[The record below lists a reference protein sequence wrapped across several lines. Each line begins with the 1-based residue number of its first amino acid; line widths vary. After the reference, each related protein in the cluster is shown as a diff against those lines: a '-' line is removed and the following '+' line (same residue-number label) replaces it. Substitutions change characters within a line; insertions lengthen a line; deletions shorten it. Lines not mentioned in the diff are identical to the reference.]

1 LASTIFITLVASI
14 NAAPAV
20 IWKKSQESSQTE
32 HISQRTHISSVISST
47 FSNDDSSL
55 DVFFLVGRDTD
66 GSEALSTLASSGA
79 LSSVAS
85 RQPTFLNHHVDNI
98 ESAFYVSKLA
108 KEHLDEAQSNTGKVL
123 EISLSEFNEKLEGV
137 KIPIIDSESTTG
149 QKRKHRR
156 AVALDNANKLIVK
169 AKRAESK
176 ELDAAVGRAIDSK
189 TVGSVILAG
198 QRSNMEVKEERN
210 LVAKRR
216 MAQSAGQPQFADSGR
231 RRLEDADDANNNNN
245 DDLSGVYYV
254 NMTPNIF
261 AGLLFTFMF
270 LFVVQVGIGC
280 LGNIQ
285 GPPDLYV
292 SKYPSIGREA

>member
-1 LASTIFITLVASI
+1 MY
-14 NAAPAV
+14 
-20 IWKKSQESSQTE
+20 
-32 HISQRTHISSVISST
+32 
-47 FSNDDSSL
+47 
-55 DVFFLVGRDTD
+55 FFLVSRDTD

-79 LSSVAS
+79 LSSVS
-85 RQPTFLNHHVDNI
+85 SKEPTILHHQVDNI
-98 ESAFYVSKLA
+98 ESSFYVSGLA
-108 KEHLDEAQSNTGKVL
+108 KEHFEQPKSTGTAVL
-123 EISLSEFNEKLEGV
+123 EITLSEFNQKLAGV
-137 KIPIIDSESTTG
+137 SIPTIDSDSTTG
-149 QKRKHRR
+149 ERRKHRR

-169 AKRAESK
+169 AKRSDSVQ
-176 ELDAAVGRAIDSK
+176 LDAAVYSAIEND

-210 LVAKRR
+210 LAVKRR
-216 MAQSAGQPQFADSGR
+216 IAQTAGQPQYSNSGR

-245 DDLSGVYYV
+245 DDLTGVYYV

-261 AGLLFTFMF
+261 AGLLYTLLF
-270 LFVVQVGIGC
+270 LYIVQVGVGC